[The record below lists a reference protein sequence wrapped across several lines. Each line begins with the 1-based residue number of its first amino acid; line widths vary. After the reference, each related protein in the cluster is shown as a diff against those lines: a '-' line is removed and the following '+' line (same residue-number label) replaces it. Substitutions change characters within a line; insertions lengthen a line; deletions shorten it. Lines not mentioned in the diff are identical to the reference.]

1 MFKYILFDM
10 NSNIKFPLNA
20 SNSFIE
26 RIIID
31 ACCLWYTIIRS

>member
-26 RIIID
+26 KIIID
-31 ACCLWYTIIRS
+31 TYCV